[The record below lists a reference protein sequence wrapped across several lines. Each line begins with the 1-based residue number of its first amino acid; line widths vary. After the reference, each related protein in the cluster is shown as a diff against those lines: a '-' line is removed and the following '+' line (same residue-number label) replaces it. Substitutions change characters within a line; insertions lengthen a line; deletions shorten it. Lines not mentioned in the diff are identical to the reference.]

1 MIRNLRHLSIDVALG
16 ASSMMG
22 LVAAFLEVEIDNIYY
37 FLLFLITWLIYTTD
51 HLMDARNIPHEAN
64 TPRHRFHQKHYKPIL
79 TAAIVGFFV
88 FIVCIP
94 RHIGEGLFHFALVLS
109 GLVLLYFLSL
119 IWARKTQFRYVLKEL
134 FIALCYTVGV
144 SLVPVSQAWPVP
156 FFTWLLLFRIFMLAL
171 SNLFLFSMFEIHP
184 DIKDKHPSAIKFL
197 GINVLNGILHVVL
210 PMQAL
215 GSFVLMYTMDNWHYP
230 FLIFIMNSV
239 LMVVFYFPKPFKK
252 NEWYRVLGD
261 GVFLVPGIYFI
272 IERTLGLFTK

>member
-22 LVAAFLEVEIDNIYY
+22 LVAAFLEVEIDAIFY

-64 TPRHRFHQKHYKPIL
+64 TPRHRFHQKHYKAIL
-79 TAAIVGFFV
+79 TAAIIGFFA
-88 FIVCIP
+88 FIVLIP
-94 RHIGEGLFHFALVLS
+94 RDIGPGLLRYALVLS

-134 FIALCYTVGV
+134 FIALYYTVGV
-144 SLVPVSQAWPVP
+144 CLVPVFEAWPIH

-171 SNLFLFSMFEIHP
+171 SNLFLFSLFEIHP
-184 DIKDKHPSAIKFL
+184 DVKDKHPSAIKFL

-215 GSFVLMYTMDNWHYP
+215 GSFLLMYTMDNWEYP
-230 FLIFIMNSV
+230 FLLLIMNSM
-239 LMVVFYFPKPFKK
+239 LMLLFYFPKPFKR
-252 NEWYRVLGD
+252 NELYRVLGD
-261 GVFLVPGIYFI
+261 GVFLVPAIYFLIEKI
-272 IERTLGLFTK
+272 IHFIL

>member
-22 LVAAFLEVEIDNIYY
+22 LVAAFLEVEIESIYY

-64 TPRHRFHQKHYKPIL
+64 TPRHRFHQNYYKPIL
-79 TAAIVGFFV
+79 TAAIIGFFI
-88 FIVCIP
+88 FIVLIP
-94 RHIGEGLFHFALVLS
+94 RDIGEDLFRYALVLS

-119 IWARKTQFRYVLKEL
+119 IWARRTQFRYVLKEL

-144 SLVPVSQAWPVP
+144 SLVPVLQAWPIHYFV
-156 FFTWLLLFRIFMLAL
+156 WLLLFRIFMLAL

-184 DIKDKHPSAIKFL
+184 DVKDKHPSAIKFL

-215 GSFVLMYTMDNWHYP
+215 GSIVLMYTMENWQYP
-230 FLIFIMNSV
+230 LLILIMNSI
-239 LMVVFYFPKPFKK
+239 LMLLFYFPKPFKK

-261 GVFLVPGIYFI
+261 GVFLVPGIYLLLESIVQFF
-272 IERTLGLFTK
+272 L

>member
-16 ASSMMG
+16 ASSMMA
-22 LVAAFLEVEIDNIYY
+22 LVAAFLEVEIDAIYY

-79 TAAIVGFFV
+79 TASIIGIFI
-88 FIVCIP
+88 FIVLIP
-94 RHIGEGLFHFALVLS
+94 RDIGSGLLRYALVLS

-134 FIALCYTVGV
+134 FIALCYMVGV
-144 SLVPVSQAWPVP
+144 SLVPVATAWPVD
-156 FFTWLLLFRIFMLAL
+156 FYAWLLLFRIFMLAL

-184 DIKDKHPSAIKFL
+184 DVKDRHPSAIKFF

-210 PMQAL
+210 PLQAL
-215 GSFVLMYTMDNWHYP
+215 GSIYLMYTMDRWQYP
-230 FLIFIMNSV
+230 LLLFIMNSM
-239 LMVVFYFPKPFKK
+239 LMLLFYFPKPFKR
-252 NEWYRVLGD
+252 NEWYRVFGD
-261 GVFLVPGIYFI
+261 GVFLVPALYFLLEKAI
-272 IERTLGLFTK
+272 KLIL